1 MGKFLRVALIPLLAA
16 MSLAGC
22 GGDSTPPANSTPPAD
37 VTPTPPV
44 SSKEPLICDQ
54 FELVTAI
61 SGETMQLSL
70 ETDLPD
76 DTIIS
81 ITVNRSYWEQ
91 GNSEEYSRPYFEEK
105 STVGEWRRVHEIDIS
120 SERWKQNLKNFQAEM
135 SKSSLGF
142 EVARIS
148 DDIEARI
155 VAPINGQTN
164 PGFGERNKYLEGGAV
179 TERYGAKLVE
189 GESQT
194 RRPL

>member
-1 MGKFLRVALIPLLAA
+1 MGKSIKLAIIPLIAA
-16 MSLAGC
+16 MYLAGC
-22 GGDSTPPANSTPPAD
+22 GGDSTPPANTTPPSDAKA
-37 VTPTPPV
+37 TSPV

-61 SGETMQLSL
+61 SGETLQLSL
-70 ETDLPD
+70 NTDLPD

-81 ITVNRSYWEQ
+81 ITVDRSYWEQ
-91 GNSEEYSRPYFEEK
+91 GNTEEYSRSYFEQK

-120 SERWKQNLKNFQAEM
+120 SELWKRNLKDFQAEM
-135 SKSSLGF
+135 SRSSLGF

-155 VAPINGQTN
+155 VAPFVGQTN
-164 PGFGERNKYLEGGAV
+164 PKFGERNKNLEGSAV
-179 TERYGAKLVE
+179 SERYGAKLVE
-189 GESQT
+189 GESKI